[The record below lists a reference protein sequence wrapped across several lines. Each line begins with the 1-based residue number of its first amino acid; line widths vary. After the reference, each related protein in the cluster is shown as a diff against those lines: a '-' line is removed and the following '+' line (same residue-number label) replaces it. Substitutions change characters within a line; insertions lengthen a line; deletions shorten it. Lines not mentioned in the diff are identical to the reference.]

1 MRDNNEGLMKEKKEQ
16 WWSVTAFYFMP
27 LWLLL
32 FLKIDFEAKKLGK
45 IGQFYK
51 DEEDSER

>member
-1 MRDNNEGLMKEKKEQ
+1 MMVCYGLLLY
-16 WWSVTAFYFMP
+16 AFLM
-27 LWLLL
+27 LSIKLLL
-32 FLKIDFEAKKLGK
+32 FLKIDFEATKLGK